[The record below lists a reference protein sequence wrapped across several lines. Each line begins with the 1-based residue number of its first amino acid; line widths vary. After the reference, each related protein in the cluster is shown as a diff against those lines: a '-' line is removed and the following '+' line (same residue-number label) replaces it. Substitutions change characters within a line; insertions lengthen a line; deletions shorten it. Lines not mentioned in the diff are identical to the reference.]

1 MESSWWSPW
10 WGEGDDDDDDD
21 AFKSKLGIEPSVGPI
36 PSDGRVLLVVWGRV
50 LYSFKVKLTIHP
62 IIPFIPVPRDAM
74 MLQTNDSLAPL
85 PLSKVATSC
94 KHSLHEVTT
103 IPRSWGVGLDLPA

>member
-10 WGEGDDDDDDD
+10 WGEGDDDDDD

-50 LYSFKVKLTIHP
+50 YGLVLRETHHSPF
-62 IIPFIPVPRDAM
+62 IPFI
-74 MLQTNDSLAPL
+74 QSLAML
-85 PLSKVATSC
+85 
-94 KHSLHEVTT
+94 
-103 IPRSWGVGLDLPA
+103 